1 MAAAAAVVVVDVV
14 ALVLVIFLF
23 LSASLTPLGP
33 IISFPGPISPGT
45 SNKLRSII
53 KLGRYSLYRNM
64 HSFHICLFVAPQHS
78 KFTFECMYFY
88 KVNNSLLCWL

>member
-1 MAAAAAVVVVDVV
+1 VVAAAAVVVV

-23 LSASLTPLGP
+23 LSASLTSLGP
-33 IISFPGPISPGT
+33 IIVFRGPISPGI

-64 HSFHICLFVAPQHS
+64 HSFHICLFLAPQHS
-78 KFTFECMYFY
+78 KLTFECMYF
-88 KVNNSLLCWL
+88 VR